1 MRKLSIVIVLCS
13 TLLNIFSVIQGSL
26 QEDPKQVEL
35 WFKNLPYRKQKVT
48 KLHFYF
54 HDNPEAKPQTAVQ
67 VAQSNN
73 TFHSPGLFGLVMMI
87 DDPLTVG
94 PKPTS
99 KLVGRAQGFYAFS
112 DQQEIGLLM
121 TLNFVF
127 TDGKHNGSTLSI
139 LGRNPVKH
147 AHREMPIVGGSGVF
161 RLAQGMATATTYFF
175 DGMNAIV
182 EYNVM
187 VVHY

>member
-1 MRKLSIVIVLCS
+1 MRKLSIVIVVCS
-13 TLLNIFSVIQGSL
+13 ILDILSVVHGSY

-54 HDNPEAKPQTAVQ
+54 HDNPGDKPPTVVQ
-67 VAQSNN
+67 VAQSNI
-73 TFHSPGLFGLVMMI
+73 TFHSPGLFGLVMII
-87 DDPLTVG
+87 DDPLTIG

-99 KLVGRAQGFYAFS
+99 ELVGRAQGFYAFS

-121 TLNFVF
+121 SLNFVF
-127 TDGKHNGSTLSI
+127 TNGKHNGSTLSI
-139 LGRNPVKH
+139 QGRNSVKH
-147 AHREMPIVGGSGVF
+147 AHREMPIVGGSGDF
-161 RLAQGMATATTYFF
+161 RLAQGTATAATYFF
-175 DGMNAIV
+175 HGMNAIV
-182 EYNVM
+182 EYNVV